1 MEWWII
7 GVLVVVVLVL
17 VSIYRKSLSENRH
30 LSNFTLLVLLDEGLH
45 KHHRQGLIDYLQTVD
60 AKDAFDLLIK
70 ATLAQDQLATKVASN
85 SSLGV
90 SALLW
95 KIRGNS
101 LPFHQKA

>member
-7 GVLVVVVLVL
+7 GALVL
-17 VSIYRKSLSENRH
+17 VILVLGSIYRKSVAENRH

-45 KHHRQGLIDYLQTVD
+45 KYHQQGLIEYIQAID
-60 AKDAFDLLIK
+60 AKNAFDLLIK
-70 ATLAQDQLATKVASN
+70 TKLAQDQLAEKVASD

-95 KIRGNS
+95 KIRNS
-101 LPFHQKA
+101 SPSPKA